1 MLRRAPRAVGRL
13 SDDDARHADPRCA
26 RTCHGEDAG
35 SDCCSAREGFR
46 CGVSQAS
53 FIFSFSS
60 KVNAGCFN
68 SQTNTVSFN
77 CNSLSTHR

>member
-53 FIFSFSS
+53 SGSFS
-60 KVNAGCFN
+60 FN
-68 SQTNTVSFN
+68 SQVNAISFN
-77 CNSLSTHR
+77 CNSISTHR